1 MTRTFENEPWRA
13 LPPEAADAIEPAL
26 PDVTREILAAIAGEV
41 PEYQRPLEGS
51 FGRGV
56 RIGVDEA
63 LRQFVALVRD
73 PDAGRE
79 AGREVYVGLGRGELH
94 QGRTLD
100 SLLAAYRIGAR
111 VAWRR
116 IAAAGRAGGLGP
128 DVLSTL
134 AEAVFAYIDELSA
147 LSAEGYAE
155 EQSVVAGELQRR
167 RRRLARLLL
176 DSDPDEQAVGEA
188 AADAGWEPP
197 ATVAALVWKRG
208 GARLRPRLP
217 ADALVAED
225 EDADGGAA
233 VLGDPAAPG
242 MGAQIERA
250 AAGTTAVLGPA
261 VPLLD
266 AAVSARRALALL
278 GLLRT
283 GAVPGSGLVRT
294 EDHLAGLATHGDPG
308 VLRDLADARLAPLEG
323 ETAASRARLT
333 ETLRAW
339 LDHQG
344 EVSRVAADLH
354 VHPQTV
360 RYRLGRLRE
369 LFGETLDEPSGR
381 FELALALRSP
391 GSDPTPTG

>member
-147 LSAEGYAE
+147 DSVEGYAQAQA
-155 EQSVVAGELQRR
+155 EQEGERGRR
-167 RRRLARLLL
+167 
-176 DSDPDEQAVGEA
+176 
-188 AADAGWEPP
+188 
-197 ATVAALVWKRG
+197 
-208 GARLRPRLP
+208 
-217 ADALVAED
+217 
-225 EDADGGAA
+225 
-233 VLGDPAAPG
+233 
-242 MGAQIERA
+242 
-250 AAGTTAVLGPA
+250 
-261 VPLLD
+261 
-266 AAVSARRALALL
+266 RRALAQL
-278 GLLRT
+278 LLRDPPAEPADVRAAAERAGWT
-283 GAVPGSGLVRT
+283 LPRRAAALACAEEDLERVEARLPAGALTAAVGGLGCAIVPDPDGPGRRAELEAAAGGAGAALGPAGELAELPGSWSLARACQGTLAAGSLAASGPLARA
-294 EDHLAGLATHGDPG
+294 EDHLPELLLAASPEI
-308 VLRDLADARLAPLEG
+308 AARFAARRLGPLEALTPRARERMR
-323 ETAASRARLT
+323 ETALAYVQQAGNAVRMARAM
-333 ETLRAW
+333 
-339 LDHQG
+339 
-344 EVSRVAADLH
+344 H
-354 VHPQTV
+354 VHPQTA
-360 RYRLGRLRE
+360 RYRTARLRE
-369 LFGETLDEPSGR
+369 LLGDELNDPDAR
-381 FELALALRSP
+381 LELELALRAPS
-391 GSDPTPTG
+391 